1 MARFRPHLFALTA
14 LFAASTAHSQQA
26 VRTTS
31 SSGQFVIYSKD
42 PEWRTAASRRADDA
56 KLAWQKWLG
65 SDGNWTHPIIIQDL
79 RRSPRPPGNL
89 RASTAIFESD
99 GGALKVQT
107 DVYDASVMGSEA
119 FEMEIFRA
127 LGLERIYR
135 NHPVRAGKPFH
146 QLPAWITE
154 GMTQAIRVEKNGT
167 PDGVYAAL
175 LSSERPPKIED
186 FLKSKPELMEATSMT
201 LYRTQALALLRAL
214 RQLPEGAKGLD
225 TLIDS
230 LHEEDAGLK
239 TIFAAYP
246 SLSGDAAQLGKIW
259 TLSIARGSSSRKLE
273 MLSIGETNRALATIF
288 EISGPADP
296 KKPDEGMLSGASAM
310 PSIARGAGGPF
321 FMRQKAGELLNLE
334 FRAHPVMKPVIA
346 EYRNIASELAD
357 KPRKNVAKR
366 IEETDKI
373 RSLLQQR
380 SGNVSDY
387 LNWFEAT
394 QLDMLS
400 EGTLEVSDPPTAPA
414 RTDAITQQIDALERR
429 GW

>member
-1 MARFRPHLFALTA
+1 MARLHLVALSILLVGSTA
-14 LFAASTAHSQQA
+14 LGQQA
-26 VRTTS
+26 GRTTS

-56 KLAWQKWLG
+56 RLAWQKWLG
-65 SDGNWTHPIIIQDL
+65 SNSDWAHPIIIQDL
-79 RRSPRPPGNL
+79 RRSPRPSGNL

-107 DVYDASVMGSEA
+107 DIYDSSVMGSET

-127 LGLERIYR
+127 MGLERIYR
-135 NHPVRAGKPFH
+135 KNPVRAGKPFH
-146 QLPAWITE
+146 QLPAWIAE
-154 GMTQAIRVEKNGT
+154 GMTQALRVEKNGI

-225 TLIDS
+225 SLVES
-230 LHEEDAGLK
+230 LHEEDGGLK

-246 SLSGDAAQLGKIW
+246 SLSSDSAQLGKIW
-259 TLSIARGSSSRKLE
+259 TLAIARGSSNRKLE

-296 KKPDEGMLSGASAM
+296 KKPDEGMLSGAAAM
-310 PSIARGAGGPF
+310 PAIARGAGGPF

-334 FRAHPVMKPVIA
+334 FRAHPVMKPVVA
-346 EYRNIASELAD
+346 EYRAIASELAA
-357 KPRKNVAKR
+357 KPRKNVTKR
-366 IEETDKI
+366 IEETDQI

-380 SGNVSDY
+380 SGNVADY

-400 EGTLEVSDPPTAPA
+400 EGTLEVSDPPTAQP
-414 RTDAITQQIDALERR
+414 RGDALTRQIDALERR